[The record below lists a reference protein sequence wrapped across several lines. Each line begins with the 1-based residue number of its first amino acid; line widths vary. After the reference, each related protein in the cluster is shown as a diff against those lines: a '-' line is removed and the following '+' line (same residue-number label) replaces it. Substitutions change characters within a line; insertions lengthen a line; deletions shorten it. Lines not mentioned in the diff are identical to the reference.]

1 MSARVAQLM
10 MVPTVRV
17 REVIQKQRRYASVLG
32 YFMTPVAL
40 AAYVLAFWRLGAD
53 LSWLDEFFIHQ
64 GLFSRWQVW
73 LALAVATQLAAHHL
87 NRLGS
92 PDDSVAS
99 RP

>member
-17 REVIQKQRRYASVLG
+17 REVIWKQRRYASVLG

-53 LSWLDEFFIHQ
+53 LNWLDEFFIRQ

-73 LALAVATQLAAHHL
+73 LALAVAMQLAANQL
-87 NRLGS
+87 NRFGGPGDRITS
-92 PDDSVAS
+92 
-99 RP
+99 